1 MKYKTRFDLS
11 FRRKVTSRTL
21 LPGYPSPCSRN
32 RRRGMACLSKGSGTG
47 VYYDV
52 CMKVFSVLL
61 LTPTVLNILLVLPL
75 ALLLRPPAWQKAS
88 SLNR

>member
-1 MKYKTRFDLS
+1 
-11 FRRKVTSRTL
+11 
-21 LPGYPSPCSRN
+21 
-32 RRRGMACLSKGSGTG
+32 MACLSKGSGTG

-61 LTPTVLNILLVLPL
+61 LTPTVLNILFVLPL